1 MLESTREGGWD
12 NPTEPIAAPLA
23 RYRQIV
29 PAEWVDYNGH
39 MSESF
44 YLWAMGENSDNFFR
58 YVGINE
64 DYRAAGGSLYT
75 VETHMRNLDEAALG
89 DQLSATLQLLGND
102 MKRVHLA
109 HQLFRDDVLIATG
122 EQMLLHVDMNA
133 GKAAAMPD
141 ELYRRISAITAAH
154 AELPIPEWVGRV
166 ISIPKK

>member
-12 NPTEPIAAPLA
+12 NPSEPIAAPLA
-23 RYRQIV
+23 RYHQSV

-44 YLWAMGENSDNFFR
+44 YLWAMGENSDSFFR

-75 VETHMRNLDEAALG
+75 VETHMRNIDEAGLG
-89 DQLSATLQLLGND
+89 DQLHATLQILGND
-102 MKRVHLA
+102 AKRVHIA
-109 HQLFRDDVLIATG
+109 HQLFRDEVLIATG

-133 GKAAAMPD
+133 GKAAPMPD
-141 ELYRRISAITAAH
+141 ELFRRISAIADAH
-154 AELPIPEWVGRV
+154 SVLPIPEWVGRV